1 MASKEMAKWR
11 GQKCLKSGRTLTYIL
26 RANTG
31 DVVGALKK
39 ILGARTK
46 HDVSSLNGGAAG
58 PLTANGATLRCICA
72 HKKPIDGAPLALD
85 QTCGVGVPYTGF
97 SGLTQEFIKN
107 NCKPAKTHDSSQA
120 PAHQRPDLEYAG
132 NF

>member
-1 MASKEMAKWR
+1 MVGWHQKKWR
-11 GQKCLKSGRTLTYIL
+11 GQKCLKSGPALTYIL

-31 DVVGALKK
+31 DVVGRLKK
-39 ILGARTK
+39 ILGAGTM
-46 HDVSSLNGGAAG
+46 HDVLPLNGGVAS
-58 PLTANGATLRCICA
+58 PLPPNGATLRCLCA
-72 HKKPIDGAPLALD
+72 HKKPIDGVPLALD
-85 QTCGVGVPYTGF
+85 QTSGVGVPYTGF

-107 NCKPAKTHDSSQA
+107 NFKPAKTHDSSQA